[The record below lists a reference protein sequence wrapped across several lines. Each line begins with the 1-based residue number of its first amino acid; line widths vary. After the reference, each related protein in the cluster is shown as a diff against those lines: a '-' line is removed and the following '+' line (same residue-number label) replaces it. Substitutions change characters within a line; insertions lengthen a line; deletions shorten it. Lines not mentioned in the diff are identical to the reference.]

1 MQNRTIALKA
11 NSPQTEDARHIYI
24 LLTKH
29 TDTFSLLIVALIRGY
44 YSHASIGFDEEQGRF
59 YSFTRR
65 GFHIEEPEKICLTRK
80 NVKCAL
86 YKLAVSQ
93 EDYDAMREQLMSFH
107 DCHTEWKYD
116 VPGVIMGMVRFPY
129 WRRRYRRFCSQFV
142 AEILESGKETRLK
155 KRSSVVFPDDF
166 VKHSLTGPFF
176 LGTLE
181 GLNSCGY

>member
-1 MQNRTIALKA
+1 M
-11 NSPQTEDARHIYI
+11 EDKRYINI

-29 TDTFSLLIVALIRGY
+29 SDNFSLFIVALIRGY
-44 YSHASIGFDEEQGRF
+44 YSHASIGFEEERGRF

-65 GFHIEEPEKICLTRK
+65 GFIIEEPEKICLKRK

-86 YKLAVSQ
+86 YRVAVSQ
-93 EDYDAMREQLMSFH
+93 EDYDAMRRHLASFH
-107 DCHTEWKYD
+107 ETKTEWKYD
-116 VPGVIMGMVRFPY
+116 VVGVLLGVVKFPY

-142 AEILESGKETRLK
+142 AEILESGEEARLQ

-166 VKHSLTGPFF
+166 ARAIASGPTF

-181 GLNSCGY
+181 GLKLFGY